1 MTKSTIA
8 WVVGSIAL
16 TAALIFSARW
26 YMTAHTHCRPS
37 ARSGD
42 T

>member
-8 WVVGSIAL
+8 WVVGAIVL
-16 TAALIFSARW
+16 TAALIFAARW
-26 YMTAHTHCRPS
+26 YMTADAHCHPS
-37 ARSGD
+37 ACSAS